1 MGEKTWKCVLSKLET
16 GTKPIKKKACV
27 RVEKLRGM
35 FQYKTA
41 ETAKTA
47 NAKDAKKVEKLR
59 RMFQSKTAKQKH
71 VPMKNAK
78 HLWWRNVEMR
88 LN

>member
-1 MGEKTWKCVLSKLET
+1 MQNG
-16 GTKPIKKKACV
+16 
-27 RVEKLRGM
+27 R
-35 FQYKTA
+35 
-41 ETAKTA
+41 TAKTA
-47 NAKDAKKVEKLR
+47 NAKHAKKVKKLR
-59 RMFQSKTAKQKH
+59 RLFQSKTAEQKH